1 MNGTSVSVPAAAGDG
16 RRALALATLAFVTC
30 FYAWSLLGPL
40 APGLQQQLHLTEVQ
54 VGWMVAVPVVM
65 GSLMRIP
72 MGLLTDRLGARR
84 VFPALMLYSAV
95 PLAALAIWH
104 DGFWQLVVFGFFLG
118 VTGSSFAV
126 GSPFV
131 SRWYAGRDQG
141 GALGIYGMGMGG
153 TVLAALTAPTIAARL
168 GTAAPFWLSAV
179 LVVAVGLVF
188 GWAARETPAAAP
200 PTASVLEPLLIFR
213 REARAWALSL
223 FYFLAFGGFVAM
235 FLYLPKLL
243 VGVYGLGKTDAAAR
257 AAGFALLAVLARP
270 LGGWIADRTGAVRV
284 LVVSF
289 AGSALLAAALA
300 VSYRQIVPLTIACLT
315 LAVAFGL
322 GTGAV
327 FKMVGEEFP
336 GSVGAV
342 TGVVGAAGGLGGF
355 FPPLVMATVKAA
367 TGTYVLGFVLLSL
380 TALVCLAVLAL
391 MRASPPRGVRRPTP
405 PRQPRR
411 SDAASPSGPRS

>member
-118 VTGSSFAV
+118 VAGSSFAV

-131 SRWYAGRDQG
+131 SRWYTSRDQG

-168 GTAAPFWLSAV
+168 GTAAPFALSAV

-188 GWAARETPAAAP
+188 
-200 PTASVLEPLLIFR
+200 
-213 REARAWALSL
+213 
-223 FYFLAFGGFVAM
+223 
-235 FLYLPKLL
+235 
-243 VGVYGLGKTDAAAR
+243 
-257 AAGFALLAVLARP
+257 
-270 LGGWIADRTGAVRV
+270 
-284 LVVSF
+284 
-289 AGSALLAAALA
+289 
-300 VSYRQIVPLTIACLT
+300 
-315 LAVAFGL
+315 
-322 GTGAV
+322 
-327 FKMVGEEFP
+327 
-336 GSVGAV
+336 
-342 TGVVGAAGGLGGF
+342 
-355 FPPLVMATVKAA
+355 
-367 TGTYVLGFVLLSL
+367 
-380 TALVCLAVLAL
+380 
-391 MRASPPRGVRRPTP
+391 
-405 PRQPRR
+405 
-411 SDAASPSGPRS
+411 